1 MYDRQ
6 GRRLMDYQA
15 KAARFRE
22 CAKEIRTSS
31 AALTGAETRK
41 ELMRLVNYYEQMAT
55 TYEDLAKVK
64 TPK

>member
-1 MYDRQ
+1 
-6 GRRLMDYQA
+6 MDYQA